1 MKTIS
6 NLLILATI
14 IFLSFSGC
22 IFPPDEDPNDEIL
35 QKITQIEAYLTVG
48 DAQYLFQ
55 YKDGSNDITANGA
68 HYIWFNTIE
77 GTNSHTATVFKSDFN
92 STIIGKKITG
102 FLEAQWKYSGNKEYI
117 KIDAKRVSKSS
128 NNTTTYEMRTDFIPK
143 VRQDTD
149 DVTDLIVVEYEAKG
163 FTQCNSL
170 LNFTS
175 YTFDSPT
182 YTKTMTHYNCT
193 TDSKITVKMFLN
205 K

>member
-1 MKTIS
+1 MKTTT

-22 IFPPDEDPNDEIL
+22 IFPPEEDPNDEIS
-35 QKITQIEAYLTVG
+35 QKIAKIEAYLWVG

-77 GTNSHTATVFKSDFN
+77 GTDSHTATVFKSDFN
-92 STIIGKKITG
+92 STVLGKKITG
-102 FLEAQWKYSGNKEYI
+102 FLEAEWGKKSNKEYI

-149 DVTDLIVVEYEAKG
+149 DVSDLIIVEYEASG
-163 FTQCNSL
+163 LSQCNSL
-170 LNFTS
+170 LSFTS
-175 YTFDSPT
+175 YTYDSPT
-182 YTKTMTHYNCT
+182 YTKTMTNYNCT